1 MKKFLTTMAL
11 AVMTF
16 SAHADMKIIVPFSA
30 GGAVDLVARH
40 FASYVTNTTGVNIRV
55 ENVTGAGSAI
65 GTRRLLDSTGNV
77 AMINSNSFY
86 VNIAHG
92 TFSEDEFKLAAT
104 IAESPMF
111 LAVPASKKLTCEI
124 LRTTTNPMFIGS
136 AGKDSITSV
145 PTKFVTDKFSNYTD
159 VPYKGISQSLTDLI
173 AARLDVVFLA
183 AKPDNPQIE
192 ILANTGLSRYEGF
205 PSIKE
210 CLGIDKT
217 AIMQWVI
224 VTNKTADDAFVVRL
238 NNLALQYVK
247 DPDTLAMFKSR
258 LYQPAASNMANT
270 QSQYTVQVRNW
281 KNILK

>member
-1 MKKFLTTMAL
+1 MKKFLTTL
-11 AVMTF
+11 AFAAMSF

-40 FASYVTNTTGVNIRV
+40 FAAYVTKTTDSNIRV
-55 ENVTGAGSAI
+55 ENVIGAGSTV
-65 GTRRLLDSTGNV
+65 GTMKLLESTGNV

-86 VNIAHG
+86 VNIAQG
-92 TFSEDEFKLAAT
+92 TFSENEFKLAAT
-104 IAESPMF
+104 IVESPMF
-111 LAVPASKKLTCEI
+111 LAAPTSKKLTCEI
-124 LRTTTNPMFIGS
+124 LRTTTKPMFIGS

-159 VPYKGISQSLTDLI
+159 VPYKGISQALIDLM

-183 AKPDNPQIE
+183 AKPDNAQLE
-192 ILANTGLSRYEGF
+192 ILANSGLSKYEGF

-210 CLGIDKT
+210 CLGIDKP
-217 AIMQWVI
+217 AIMKWVI
-224 VTNKTADDAFVVRL
+224 VTNKTADDAFVERL
-238 NNLALQYVK
+238 NSLALQYVK
-247 DPDTLAMFKSR
+247 DPDALAMFKSR